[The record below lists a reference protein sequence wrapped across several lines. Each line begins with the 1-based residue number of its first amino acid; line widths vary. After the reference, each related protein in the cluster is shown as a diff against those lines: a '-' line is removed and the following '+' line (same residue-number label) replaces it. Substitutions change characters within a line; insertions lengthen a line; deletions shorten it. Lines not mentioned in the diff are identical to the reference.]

1 MNDAHLDSVLLLD
14 DDELWL
20 RSLGR
25 LLRTRGLVVRPFTAP
40 EPALEALGAS
50 VPKVCVID
58 FVLGRGWTGASFAR
72 RVREQLGTRTPPL
85 VLVSATLAEIDHV
98 DLIPFDLCLGKHL
111 DTGKIVD
118 EVLATAAEARR
129 APRSHHQLRPI
140 PRRERKSTPD
150 QG

>member
-1 MNDAHLDSVLLLD
+1 M
-14 DDELWL
+14 
-20 RSLGR
+20 
-25 LLRTRGLVVRPFTAP
+25 
-40 EPALEALGAS
+40 
-50 VPKVCVID
+50 ID

-85 VLVSATLAEIDHV
+85 VLVSATLAEIEDV
-98 DLIPFDLCLGKHL
+98 DLLPFDLCLGKNL
-111 DTGKIVD
+111 KIGKIVD